1 MTLPRDKIDIVYDES
16 DHFVYVIAKDIGVM
30 LRWDGESSLKI
41 SVSGEYEGLTKGQ
54 CSLSAQFLIILI
66 LSF

>member
-1 MTLPRDKIDIVYDES
+1 MLQSELKTVTLPRDKIDIVYDES

-54 CSLSAQFLIILI
+54 
-66 LSF
+66 